1 MYTADDYQ
9 TLITQLKGLAD
20 EKYSKFHSNLVPGV
34 REEKKV
40 LGISVPKLRAVAKEL
55 VKNCDDIDGYLLYS
69 TGRYYEELMLK
80 GIVIGYVKCSW
91 KKRLEYIKDFVPQ
104 ISDWAVCDIFCG
116 GIKPPKEE
124 IVSFRKFVATY
135 LESDKE
141 FEIRFAVVI
150 LLQKYI
156 CEEYITSTLQA
167 LKNIGDNRYY
177 VQMAVAWAIS
187 VCYVKFPERT
197 LELFKE
203 KSLAKEVHNKA
214 IQKCRESRRV
224 SDVDKTM
231 LLKYKM

>member
-1 MYTADDYQ
+1 MYTADNYQ
-9 TLITQLKGLAD
+9 SLIAQLESLAD

-34 REEKKV
+34 QEEKKV

-69 TGRYYEELMLK
+69 TDRYYEELMLK
-80 GIVIGYVKCSW
+80 GIVIGYVKCPW
-91 KKRLEYIKDFVPQ
+91 EKRLEYIKVFVPQ

-116 GIKPPKEE
+116 GIKPQKERLTE
-124 IVSFRKFVATY
+124 FRAFIELY
-135 LESDKE
+135 LHSDKE

-156 CEEYITSTLQA
+156 NEDCIATTLQA
-167 LKNIGDNRYY
+167 LKNIKDNRYY
-177 VQMAVAWAIS
+177 VQMAVAWALS
-187 VCYVKFPERT
+187 VCYVKFPKAT

-203 KSLAKEVHNKA
+203 KCLLKEVQNKA

-224 SDVDKTM
+224 SNIDKNM
-231 LLKYKM
+231 LIKYKI

>member
-1 MYTADDYQ
+1 MYTADNYQ
-9 TLITQLKGLAD
+9 ALIARLEGLAY

-34 REEKKV
+34 REEKEI

-55 VKNCDDIDGYLLYS
+55 VKNCDDIDGYLLQPV
-69 TGRYYEELMLK
+69 GRYYEELMLK
-80 GIVIGYVKCSW
+80 GIVIGYVKCPW
-91 KKRLEYIKDFVPQ
+91 DKKLEYIKIFVPQ

-124 IVSFRKFVATY
+124 LYSFREFVAPY
-135 LESDKE
+135 LYSKNE

-156 CEEYITSTLQA
+156 CEEYITSTLQT
-167 LKNIGDNRYY
+167 LKNIEDNRYY

-187 VCYVKFPERT
+187 VCYVKFPELT
-197 LELFKE
+197 LALFKE
-203 KSLAKEVHNKA
+203 KCLYKEVQNKA

-224 SDVDKTM
+224 SDIDKTM